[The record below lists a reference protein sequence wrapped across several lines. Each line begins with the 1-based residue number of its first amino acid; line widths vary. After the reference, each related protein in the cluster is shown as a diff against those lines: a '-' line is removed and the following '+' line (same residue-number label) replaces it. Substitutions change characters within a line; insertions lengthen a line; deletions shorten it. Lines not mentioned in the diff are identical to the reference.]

1 MTTAC
6 LFVSQKMVI
15 GDLISLKTMFIFMMA
30 QVVALII
37 GALGHPFLGLQQPNQ
52 TKEIGC
58 IGKIITRELRK
69 ENEELKT
76 AMVRLENE
84 IRNKN
89 YAQLDA
95 KLTKE
100 ANENLSKSTFDLRK
114 ERDELK
120 KALDFHNV
128 LDKTRQEMIRCLEK
142 EKEELKE
149 SLRKSSAGQTYWK
162 MESEGLQK
170 QASRKNSLYE
180 ESQRLRSEG
189 INFEDLVEVK
199 QAYDDLHKQ
208 AGCMNISLNKKTIE
222 IEELKQKLATNNG
235 RLRSCREG
243 NEELKEKNKQLESF
257 RDHFVRQTITPAPIY
272 EDAKSQI
279 KEFHL
284 ENHALQEELKELQGT
299 YDSSEVELSNTQ
311 LELKN
316 FKEMF
321 EVSEEKKIWDKV
333 MTDFEER
340 HKAVEH
346 KLKYWCNEAAKFQKE
361 RDELKKNLDVETEEH
376 TNLKK
381 AMDLIRKNHLTVPSY
396 QYIPNPYPLIRY

>member
-1 MTTAC
+1 MG
-6 LFVSQKMVI
+6 QI
-15 GDLISLKTMFIFMMA
+15 LKKIF
-30 QVVALII
+30 
-37 GALGHPFLGLQQPNQ
+37 GSF
-52 TKEIGC
+52 
-58 IGKIITRELRK
+58 RK

-128 LDKTRQEMIRCLEK
+128 LDKT
-142 EKEELKE
+142 
-149 SLRKSSAGQTYWK
+149 
-162 MESEGLQK
+162 
-170 QASRKNSLYE
+170 RKNSLYE

-284 ENHALQEELKELQGT
+284 ENQALQEELKELQET
-299 YDSSEVELSNTQ
+299 YDSSEVELSNAQ

-333 MTDFEER
+333 MTDFKERNKVMLTENQELRERIVILLKTRVPREDVDRFKRRKLKTYKMKIHPNGPGLTQEEFLKQR
-340 HKAVEH
+340 KIDHEELREEFGKDPAVEH